1 MALAVFL
8 EMTAAVAGAV
18 EKSRSVRTVK
28 IQFRSVR
35 LVRRNAVPFFA
46 AGTLNLALNSWM

>member
-1 MALAVFL
+1 
-8 EMTAAVAGAV
+8 MTAAVAGAV